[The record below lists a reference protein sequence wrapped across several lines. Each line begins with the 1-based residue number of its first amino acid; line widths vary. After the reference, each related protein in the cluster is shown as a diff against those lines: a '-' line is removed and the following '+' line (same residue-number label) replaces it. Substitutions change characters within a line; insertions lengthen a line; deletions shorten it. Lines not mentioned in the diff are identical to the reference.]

1 MQKAVRRGQAAEI
14 DVKAK
19 ASGQPSPGSDST
31 GARSVRRR
39 HTFVEKDAHEGS
51 ILGDRKK
58 TFPGLSEQLMHLRFR
73 DSRKIR
79 EKVRDGMT
87 AIQVIEQR
95 LDGYAGP
102 DKARRPA
109 HDLGVNG
116 DDAGSHADKLAG
128 GPFLARIDSRR
139 RPSDFV
145 DGRTPDWPWQDA
157 AHATFSRESR
167 SLRCYAV
174 STVRVFAW

>member
-1 MQKAVRRGQAAEI
+1 
-14 DVKAK
+14 
-19 ASGQPSPGSDST
+19 
-31 GARSVRRR
+31 
-39 HTFVEKDAHEGS
+39 
-51 ILGDRKK
+51 
-58 TFPGLSEQLMHLRFR
+58 MHLRFR

-95 LDGYAGP
+95 LDGHAGP

-128 GPFLARIDSRR
+128 GPLLARIDSRR
-139 RPSDFV
+139 SPSDFV
-145 DGRTPDWPWQDA
+145 DGLLGKC
-157 AHATFSRESR
+157 E
-167 SLRCYAV
+167 
-174 STVRVFAW
+174 